1 MTLADN
7 DNIVRLLKSSDTRD
21 QGFRL
26 LLKEYGDTLYW
37 HIRRIVVN
45 HDDAE
50 DVMQETAINIY
61 RHIDKFNEARTLVT
75 WIYRIATNESIRWLN
90 RRAGWFSS
98 IDSVSPTLYQE
109 LTTEA
114 SPDSEKIELLFQK
127 ALLSLPTQQRIAF
140 NMRYYNELSYEEIA
154 KITGKN
160 VNTLKTNYHFAVEKI
175 KKVLKENVL

>member
-1 MTLADN
+1 M
-7 DNIVRLLKSSDTRD
+7 
-21 QGFRL
+21 
-26 LLKEYGDTLYW
+26 
-37 HIRRIVVN
+37 
-45 HDDAE
+45 
-50 DVMQETAINIY
+50 
-61 RHIDKFNEARTLVT
+61 
-75 WIYRIATNESIRWLN
+75 
-90 RRAGWFSS
+90 
-98 IDSVSPTLYQE
+98 SPTLYQE

>member
-61 RHIDKFNEARTLVT
+61 RHIDKFNEASALVT
-75 WIYRIATNESIRWLN
+75 WIYRIATNESI
-90 RRAGWFSS
+90 
-98 IDSVSPTLYQE
+98 
-109 LTTEA
+109 
-114 SPDSEKIELLFQK
+114 
-127 ALLSLPTQQRIAF
+127 
-140 NMRYYNELSYEEIA
+140 
-154 KITGKN
+154 
-160 VNTLKTNYHFAVEKI
+160 
-175 KKVLKENVL
+175 